1 MKKFTLAA
9 AFAALTL
16 SASAQSVVTES
27 TATSLQTIQNAT
39 DVVIIG
45 VSEQV
50 HTAFENLGTIKADYS
65 VDDVTNFLYVWEN
78 TYVGGTPSGMN
89 SVGLTEGWFS
99 LVVANVGWSGCGF
112 AAVAPGKDLSMLNDD
127 YFLHIAFKS
136 TDNASHVLGVGSALM
151 CLGDAPF
158 DGSPVLENFPRD
170 GKWYAYDIPM
180 TVVKNYLTEATLFA
194 EGEGGASG
202 YRGNVLRFLSGGVAG
217 TTLDFDQVFFYKKG
231 NVDPSGISSVK
242 AENANATMYN
252 LAGQKVGADYKGI
265 VVKNGKKFMNK

>member
-1 MKKFTLAA
+1 
-9 AFAALTL
+9 
-16 SASAQSVVTES
+16 
-27 TATSLQTIQNAT
+27 
-39 DVVIIG
+39 
-45 VSEQV
+45 
-50 HTAFENLGTIKADYS
+50 
-65 VDDVTNFLYVWEN
+65 
-78 TYVGGTPSGMN
+78 
-89 SVGLTEGWFS
+89 
-99 LVVANVGWSGCGF
+99 
-112 AAVAPGKDLSMLNDD
+112 
-127 YFLHIAFKS
+127 
-136 TDNASHVLGVGSALM
+136 
-151 CLGDAPF
+151 
-158 DGSPVLENFPRD
+158 
-170 GKWYAYDIPM
+170 M